1 MGLPA
6 RSKKMARFD
15 PIRGPAATGQI
26 TLKMVR
32 IGFMARP
39 FLRMDRRA
47 LMAGFGATSL
57 GLLLP
62 RGSAAQAG
70 PSVAIRAHR
79 GSLSVLP
86 KGMETP
92 VWMLSSPE
100 LRFGRG
106 DNLQVE
112 FANDLTVPV
121 GLDWRGIDGVPA
133 IELLIGRRLLAAA
146 GYEKARIPLRHAGT
160 FLCDM
165 SVLANQDALP
175 ARGQPLVVAESGP
188 VSADRDEVLLL
199 EEWRLRSDGTAAVAG
214 TDAKETTVFWTLN
227 GKSSLDVSARSNE
240 RLRLRVINGSRRTV
254 IAVRLESAN
263 VTVMAIDSQ
272 PAEPFPARNG
282 ALVLAPGSRLD
293 AFIDVTAPPGS
304 KPKILLHDGRQ
315 ERTIGSLVVSVEPPA
330 RTAPH
335 PPPPPLPSNGLPERL
350 ELKNALRADVA
361 LNGPAWTVIANLAAS
376 PQPAFRANAGR
387 IVVLALTNRAEA
399 ATVFRLHGH
408 HFRLLDRLD
417 DGWKPF
423 WLDTLAI
430 EPGQTQRIAFAA
442 EHAGHWLIESVA
454 TDWAAP
460 RFVRW
465 YAVD

>member
-1 MGLPA
+1 
-6 RSKKMARFD
+6 
-15 PIRGPAATGQI
+15 
-26 TLKMVR
+26 MVR
-32 IGFMARP
+32 IGFMARQ

-62 RGSAAQAG
+62 GGGAAQA
-70 PSVAIRAHR
+70 PPPVAIQARRA
-79 GSLSVLP
+79 GLNLLAAGP
-86 KGMETP
+86 ETP
-92 VWMLSSPE
+92 VWMLAAPE
-100 LRFGRG
+100 LRSRRG
-106 DNLQVE
+106 DSLQVE
-112 FANDLTVPV
+112 FANELAIPV

-133 IELLIGRRLLAAA
+133 IELLVGRRLLAAA
-146 GYEKARIPLRHAGT
+146 GWEKVLIPLRHAGT

-165 SVLANQDALP
+165 SVLANQNALP
-175 ARGQPLVVAESGP
+175 TRGLPMVVGESEP
-188 VSADRDEVLLL
+188 VIVDRDEVFLV
-199 EEWRLRSDGTAAVAG
+199 EEWRLRADGTAAVPG
-214 TDAKETTVFWTLN
+214 TDANETTVSYTLN
-227 GKSSLDVSARSNE
+227 GKPSLDVSARSNE
-240 RLRLRVINGSRRTV
+240 RLRLRFINGSRRTV
-254 IAVRLESAN
+254 IALKLEAVR

-282 ALVLAPGSRLD
+282 ALVLAPGGRTD
-293 AFIDVTAPPGS
+293 AFVDVTAPPGS
-304 KPKILLHDGRQ
+304 KLEILLHDGRQ
-315 ERTIGSLVVSVEPPA
+315 GRTVGSVVVSRDPPA
-330 RTAPH
+330 RAAPL
-335 PPPPPLPSNGLPERL
+335 PPPAPLPSNGLPARL
-350 ELKNALRADVA
+350 ELRNALRADLA
-361 LNGPAWTVIANLAAS
+361 LNGPEWTVIANLAAS

-387 IVVLALTNRAEA
+387 IVVLALTNRAEV